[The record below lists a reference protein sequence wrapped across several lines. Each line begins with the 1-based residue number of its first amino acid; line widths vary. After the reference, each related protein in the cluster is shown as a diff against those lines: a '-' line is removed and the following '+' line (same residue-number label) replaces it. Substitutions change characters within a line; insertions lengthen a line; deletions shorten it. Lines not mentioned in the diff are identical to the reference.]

1 LAGISDGELARYRNP
16 PGFEGQGGAVPQ
28 PDLASAP
35 GPHMSNYPPGRYERV
50 LSIPDEAMLNSVDS
64 QPPVKEH

>member
-1 LAGISDGELARYRNP
+1 
-16 PGFEGQGGAVPQ
+16 VPQ

-64 QPPVKEH
+64 QPPDRGDQR